1 MRSWRE
7 IGPGRSL
14 IAGRMGSIM
23 VVSGAECRTCG
34 RVLTEALALSISP
47 TIESRDAE
55 PLDTSVR
62 LITPERV
69 QFRYPLA
76 GPFRRSIAYL
86 LDAAVLTVL
95 ILLGWMVSTLVTLG
109 TPSSVGLI
117 FVIAFAL
124 FYGYGAFCEG
134 VFNGQTVGKRAIGVR
149 VMTAQG
155 VPITGTQAALRNL
168 IGAVDGPVPFLYLP
182 GLASMLLT
190 SRFQRLGDLA
200 AGTMVIVEESRFR
213 ATVPRVE
220 PSVTADVLPF
230 LPLRVS
236 AGPEM
241 ARALSD
247 YVRHRS
253 RFGRDRR
260 EEIARHLAGPLRDR
274 FGLPP
279 TNATS
284 DAVLCAFYHRL
295 FLGD

>member
-1 MRSWRE
+1 MGE
-7 IGPGRSL
+7 PAGGRAATSD
-14 IAGRMGSIM
+14 GR
-23 VVSGAECRTCG
+23 
-34 RVLTEALALSISP
+34 TEARNLSLSP
-47 TIESRDAE
+47 TIESREAE

-86 LDAAVLTVL
+86 LDLAIIAGL
-95 ILLGWMVSTLVTLG
+95 IFLGWMFSTLLTFGSAAGAGPAL
-109 TPSSVGLI
+109 
-117 FVIAFAL
+117 AMMFAL
-124 FYGYGAFCEG
+124 IWGYGAFCEG
-134 VFNGQTVGKRAIGVR
+134 MFNGQTPGKRAVGIR
-149 VMTAQG
+149 VMTTQG
-155 VPITGTQAALRNL
+155 VPITGSQAAIRNL
-168 IGAVDGPVPFLYLP
+168 IGAVDGPIPFLYLP
-182 GLASMLLT
+182 GLASMVLT

-213 ATVPRVE
+213 SAVPRVE
-220 PSVTADVLPF
+220 PALTADVLPF

-247 YVRHRS
+247 YVRHRH

-260 EEIARHLAGPLRDR
+260 EEIARHLARPLRER
-274 FGLPP
+274 YALPD
-279 TNATS
+279 TASS

-295 FLGD
+295 FLGA

>member
-1 MRSWRE
+1 
-7 IGPGRSL
+7 
-14 IAGRMGSIM
+14 
-23 VVSGAECRTCG
+23 
-34 RVLTEALALSISP
+34 LSRSP
-47 TIESRDAE
+47 TIESLETE

-86 LDAAVLTVL
+86 LDVAVLLVL
-95 ILLGWMVSTLVTLG
+95 ILLGWMVSTLLTLG
-109 TPSSVGLI
+109 SQAGAGPAQAIMFVLI
-117 FVIAFAL
+117 W
-124 FYGYGAFCEG
+124 GYGAFCEG
-134 VFNGQTVGKRAIGVR
+134 MFNGQTLGKRAVGIR
-149 VMTAQG
+149 VMTTQG
-155 VPITGTQAALRNL
+155 VPITGSQAAIRNL
-168 IGAVDGPVPFLYLP
+168 IGTVDGPMPFLYLP

-220 PSVTADVLPF
+220 PSVTAEVLPF
-230 LPLRVS
+230 LPLRVT

-247 YVRHRS
+247 YVRHRN

-260 EEIARHLAGPLRDR
+260 EEIARHLARPLRER
-274 FGLPP
+274 FALPSS
-279 TNATS
+279 ASS

-295 FLGD
+295 FLGE

>member
-1 MRSWRE
+1 M
-7 IGPGRSL
+7 
-14 IAGRMGSIM
+14 AG
-23 VVSGAECRTCG
+23 
-34 RVLTEALALSISP
+34 

-86 LDAAVLTVL
+86 VDATVLLVL
-95 ILLGWMVSTLVTLG
+95 ILMGWMLSTLVTLG
-109 TPSSVGLI
+109 SRSSSGPAQAI
-117 FVIAFAL
+117 TFAL
-124 FYGYGAFCEG
+124 IWGYGAFSEG
-134 VFNGQTVGKRAIGVR
+134 MFNGQTLGKRVVGIR
-149 VMTAQG
+149 VITTQG
-155 VPITGTQAALRNL
+155 VPITGSQAAIRNL
-168 IGAVDGPVPFLYLP
+168 IGTVDGPMPFLYLP

-213 ATVPRVE
+213 STVPRVE
-220 PSVTADVLPF
+220 PSVIADVLPL
-230 LPLRVS
+230 LPLRVA

-247 YVRHRS
+247 YVRHRH
-253 RFGRDRR
+253 RFNRDRR
-260 EEIARHLAGPLRDR
+260 EEIARHLARPLRDR
-274 FGLPP
+274 FALPP
-279 TNATS
+279 TVPG